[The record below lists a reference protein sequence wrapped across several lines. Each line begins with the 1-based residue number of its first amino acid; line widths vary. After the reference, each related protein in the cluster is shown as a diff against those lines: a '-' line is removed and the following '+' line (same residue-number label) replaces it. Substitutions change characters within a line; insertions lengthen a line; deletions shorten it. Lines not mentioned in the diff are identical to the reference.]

1 MIKTYLRQA
10 WTLIKQNKLYSAIYI
25 VGTGLSVAL
34 IMMVFI
40 IYYIKFAPIYPEYN
54 RNRTMVIKDLNISA
68 GTDMGADRLSYH
80 LCHDVIPKMKYV
92 KDIAIINTASEFI
105 NDGLIIM
112 PKGKENITVKPQYVN
127 DGYWRVFTFNFLS
140 GRPFTASD
148 EEAQRNKA
156 VISESLA
163 KKIYGSSDAVGKYL
177 ENNGKRYEVSGVVE
191 DVSDATPSTYAD
203 IWMVI
208 PKSAAA
214 ESDLKD
220 MTLSNINIGDFRLLG
235 NYYCYMT
242 VADEKD
248 KPLLKKEIQK
258 YFSDMSLLHK
268 KDSLTFDLNGQP
280 DSYIESTLHES
291 TNTNIDYKKITTDF
305 LVMMFALLF
314 VPALNLC
321 RMISSR
327 MDGRLCEMG
336 IRKAFGARRKNLLSQ
351 ILYENLIL
359 TAIGSV
365 AGLIIAYVIIVC
377 GSNWILNIFNSLSSY
392 SSIHSTRITFEMLFN
407 PIIIGT
413 AILVCMLLN
422 IVSAMVP
429 AVISLRHSII
439 YSINTKR

>member
-1 MIKTYLRQA
+1 MIKMYLRQA
-10 WTLIKQNKLYSAIYI
+10 WTLMKKNKLYSSIYV

-34 IMMVFI
+34 MMVVFI

-191 DVSDATPSTYAD
+191 DVSDA
-203 IWMVI
+203 
-208 PKSAAA
+208 
-214 ESDLKD
+214 
-220 MTLSNINIGDFRLLG
+220 
-235 NYYCYMT
+235 
-242 VADEKD
+242 
-248 KPLLKKEIQK
+248 
-258 YFSDMSLLHK
+258 
-268 KDSLTFDLNGQP
+268 
-280 DSYIESTLHES
+280 
-291 TNTNIDYKKITTDF
+291 
-305 LVMMFALLF
+305 
-314 VPALNLC
+314 
-321 RMISSR
+321 
-327 MDGRLCEMG
+327 
-336 IRKAFGARRKNLLSQ
+336 
-351 ILYENLIL
+351 
-359 TAIGSV
+359 
-365 AGLIIAYVIIVC
+365 
-377 GSNWILNIFNSLSSY
+377 
-392 SSIHSTRITFEMLFN
+392 
-407 PIIIGT
+407 
-413 AILVCMLLN
+413 
-422 IVSAMVP
+422 
-429 AVISLRHSII
+429 
-439 YSINTKR
+439 